1 VAPIDS
7 TPESPLA
14 VGKVAPRAS
23 KERQAV
29 FEARQDLVRCEHVD
43 ARRGEFDRK
52 RQSIKAPADG
62 GDG

>member
-1 VAPIDS
+1 
-7 TPESPLA
+7 
-14 VGKVAPRAS
+14 
-23 KERQAV
+23 V